1 MSSTITF
8 KYRTGATTYSRTL
21 PLLYTK
27 GLDDPDEVEF
37 VPPLQFEA
45 QDGSLIEEIKGF
57 RRIILVRI
65 GILQTAADRQFML
78 NFLQS
83 STRWIDIGVF
93 ATVHCVL
100 ADVTGFE
107 NLWLWETKLAPY
119 YEVLLKENVIYQT
132 WPDSLEPVE
141 TETLYINTKVEITGT
156 QASPQ
161 TLTTNAGV
169 LATDDTGNTYP
180 AINLASWAVTIL
192 LTPHQD
198 CLVNRAS
205 DITQSGTDITFDVA
219 HADVG
224 NPDPAD
230 NKFYATITIGLQAK

>member
-57 RRIILVRI
+57 RRIILARI
-65 GILQTAADRQFML
+65 GVLQTAADRLFML

-83 STRWIDIGVF
+83 STRWIDMGVF
-93 ATVHCVL
+93 AAVHCVL
-100 ADVTGFE
+100 ADVAGFE

-141 TETLYINTKVEITGT
+141 TETLYIKTWVEITGT
-156 QASPQ
+156 EASPQ
-161 TLTTNAGV
+161 TLTTNAGA
-169 LATDDTGNTYP
+169 LATDDTGAAYP
-180 AINLASWAVTIL
+180 AINLASWVVSVMLIER
-192 LTPHQD
+192 QD
-198 CLVNRAS
+198 CLINRIG
-205 DITQSGTDITFDVA
+205 DVTQSGTDISFTVA
-219 HADVG
+219 HSDIG
-224 NPDPAD
+224 NAYSDGL
-230 NKFYATITIGLQAK
+230 FYAQVVIGLQAK